1 MRRTGSIAR
10 GEIDQGDPRGGAR
23 PSTKRRVMKKI
34 LPVIMCGGSGTR
46 VWPESR
52 ETLPKQFIP
61 LVGERSTFQTTIAML
76 ADPAFET
83 PLVISNI
90 DYRFLV
96 ADQLREI
103 GAVADIVLEPTRR
116 DSGPAVA
123 VAAGLATRRAPDTI
137 VVLLAA
143 DHVVRNPAG
152 LVELCKKA
160 AAAAADGYIV
170 TLGVKPDCPATGYGY
185 LRPGAPIAPASDVL
199 KLDAFV
205 EKPDRETAQSYID
218 AGYFWN
224 SGNFIFRA
232 DVMQAEIAHFEPA
245 IAEAAEAAIDAA
257 EKDLGFLVL
266 NDEAF
271 ERAPKKSI
279 DYAVMESTEKAA
291 LIPADIGWSDVGNWR
306 AVWELS
312 DRDSFGN
319 SVRGN
324 GVVMDAKNVHVRSD
338 DTLTT
343 VVGVD
348 DIIVVTTQDA
358 VLVLSHEHG
367 DSVKQLVDQLKR
379 ENRRE
384 AGEHKRIFRPWGYY
398 QSIDAGQRY
407 QVKRIVVKPGERLS
421 LQKHFHR
428 AEHWIV
434 VKGTAEVGRDEG
446 VHLVHE
452 NESIYLPIG
461 CKHRL
466 TNPGKI
472 DLELIEVQ
480 TGSYLGEDD
489 IVRFED
495 AYNRG

>member
-1 MRRTGSIAR
+1 
-10 GEIDQGDPRGGAR
+10 
-23 PSTKRRVMKKI
+23 
-34 LPVIMCGGSGTR
+34 
-46 VWPESR
+46 
-52 ETLPKQFIP
+52 LPKQFIP
-61 LVGERSTFQTTIAML
+61 LVGERSTFQTTMAML
-76 ADPAFET
+76 VDPAFEKPIVVT
-83 PLVISNI
+83 NF

-96 ADQLREI
+96 RDQLREI
-103 GAVADIVLEPTRR
+103 GAEADVVLEPSRR

-123 VAAGLATRRAPDTI
+123 VAAGLAARRAPDT
-137 VVLLAA
+137 VVVVLAA
-143 DHVVRNPAG
+143 DHVVRHPSG
-152 LVELCKKA
+152 LIALCKA
-160 AAAAADGYIV
+160 AAEAAEEGCIV
-170 TLGVKPDCPATGYGY
+170 TLGVKPNCPGTGYGY
-185 LRPGAPIAPASDVL
+185 LRPGAPIAPGSDVL

-205 EKPDRETAQSYID
+205 EKPDRATAQTYID

-257 EKDLGFLVL
+257 TKDLGFLLL
-266 NDEAF
+266 NAEAF
-271 ERAPKKSI
+271 GRAPKKSI
-279 DYAVMESTEKAA
+279 DYAVMEKTEKAA
-291 LIPADIGWSDVGNWR
+291 LIQADIGWSDIGNWQ

-312 DRDSFGN
+312 ERDLSGN

-324 GVVMDAKNVHVRSD
+324 GVVMDAKNVHIRSD

-358 VLVLSHEHG
+358 VLVLGHEHG
-367 DSVKQLVDQLKR
+367 DKVKQLVAQLKR
-379 ENRRE
+379 DNRRE

-398 QSIDAGQRY
+398 QSVDAGPRY

-428 AEHWIV
+428 SEHWIV
-434 VKGTAEVGRDEG
+434 VKGAAEVGRDEAT
-446 VHLVHE
+446 HLVHE

-461 CKHRL
+461 SKHRL
-466 TNPGKI
+466 SNPGKI

>member
-1 MRRTGSIAR
+1 MR
-10 GEIDQGDPRGGAR
+10 
-23 PSTKRRVMKKI
+23 KI
-34 LPVIMCGGSGTR
+34 QPVIMCGGSGTR

-61 LVGERSTFQTTIAML
+61 LVGERSTFQTTMQML

-83 PLVISNI
+83 PIIISNK
-90 DYRFLV
+90 DYRFLL

-103 GAVADIVLEPTRR
+103 GAEAEIILEPTRR

-123 VAAGLATRRAPDTI
+123 VAAGLAARRAPDT
-137 VVLLAA
+137 VVVVLAA
-143 DHVVRNPAG
+143 DHVVRDRPG
-152 LVELCKKA
+152 LVQLCKKA
-160 AAAAADGYIV
+160 GDAAAEGYIV
-170 TLGVKPDCPATGYGY
+170 TLGIKPDNPATGYCY
-185 LRPGAPIAPASDVL
+185 LLPGAPIAAGSEVL
-199 KLDAFV
+199 KLEAFV
-205 EKPDRETAQSYID
+205 EMPDREIAQKYID
-218 AGYFWN
+218 AGYYWN

-232 DVMQAEIAHFEPA
+232 DVMQSEIAQFEPA
-245 IAEAAEAAIDAA
+245 MAEAAEAAIEGAQ
-257 EKDLGFLVL
+257 KDFGFLVL
-266 NDEAF
+266 DGEAF

-279 DYAVMESTEKAA
+279 DYAVMEKTDKAA
-291 LIPADIGWSDVGNWR
+291 LIPADIGWSDVGTWR

-312 DRDSFGN
+312 ERDEAGN

-324 GVVMDAKNVHVRSD
+324 AVVMDAHNVHVRSEEI
-338 DTLTT
+338 LTT

-348 DIIVVTTQDA
+348 DVIVVTTQDA

-367 DSVKQLVDQLKR
+367 DQVKQLVDQLKT
-379 ENRRE
+379 ENRSE
-384 AGEHKRIFRPWGYY
+384 AGQHKRIFRPWGYY
-398 QSIDAGQRY
+398 QSIDGGQRY

-434 VKGTAEVGRDEG
+434 VRGTAEVGRDEE

-489 IVRFED
+489 IVRFQD
-495 AYNRG
+495 VYNRN